1 MTNDGMLRLTQP
13 MLILTSLV
21 VFVVILHALLVYAHP
36 LSDSGWRRADYLW
49 LAGAVLSLLGMSAE
63 ARHQWL
69 ELRKPIS
76 EQLHLA
82 SVDYLR
88 DSFLVLRIF
97 PCHVEFGKAD
107 SAGGGQAGR
116 VDQYEAY
123 CRWLTETEQ
132 AMDRLFRTRSKIDLT
147 VFTRAAAFAGLPGV
161 AEMLARLTKI
171 AAEYNRTLDE
181 LNQWASFE
189 SSGTE
194 TFVKAISPILLSFAL
209 ALRITKV
216 TGQIRNQERG
226 ASGPAGGGRTAVAH
240 TLTGVRRKRTG
251 TGGHSG

>member
-1 MTNDGMLRLTQP
+1 MNGNALLWLTQP
-13 MLILTSLV
+13 MLILTSLA

-36 LSDSGWRRADYLW
+36 LSDNGWRRADYLW

-97 PCHVEFGKAD
+97 PCHVEFGR
-107 SAGGGQAGR
+107 AGLTGGDQAGR
-116 VDQYEAY
+116 VNQYEAY

-132 AMDRLFRTRSKIDLT
+132 TMDRLFRTRSKIDLAL
-147 VFTRAAAFAGLPGV
+147 FARAEAFSDLPGV
-161 AEMLARLTKI
+161 AETLARLTKI

-181 LNQWASFE
+181 LNQWASLE
-189 SSGTE
+189 SSGAE
-194 TFVKAISPILLSFAL
+194 SLVKAISPILLSFAL

-226 ASGPAGGGRTAVAH
+226 ASPPDG
-240 TLTGVRRKRTG
+240 GVRTTAAHG
-251 TGGHSG
+251 AAGSGG